1 MAQPAVALNSLA
13 ELYRAQGKYAAAE
26 PVYERP
32 LAICEKPRAP
42 DHRNVATVLE
52 NVAEFYEK
60 SGRRDEA
67 GRLEEQAKGIRAINN
82 GNGRR
87 ADGTGV
93 GIAIPRPT
101 GRHNRRRNTDSDAF
115 SGEAWLGKA
124 FLFKSRIN
132 RNKASIGPC
141 ARRSCGTGHE
151 RRNQ

>member
-1 MAQPAVALNSLA
+1 MALNSLA

-60 SGRRDEA
+60 IGRRDEA
-67 GRLEEQAKGIRAINN
+67 GRLKEQAKGIRAINN

-93 GIAIPRPT
+93 GIALRNNRWWTKKPDALSSAVRP
-101 GRHNRRRNTDSDAF
+101 GRAF
-115 SGEAWLGKA
+115 CFYMGG
-124 FLFKSRIN
+124 
-132 RNKASIGPC
+132 
-141 ARRSCGTGHE
+141 
-151 RRNQ
+151 